1 MPRIRQMAW
10 VATEHA
16 ERRLHHGPTRGHNR
30 GQIRGADPRR
40 LQWETAATVAAI
52 KLGYAGWTQFDSVLI
67 GPGAWSRLFG
77 WPLTGWSRWESKGK
91 TNRQLKMSM
100 YV

>member
-16 ERRLHHGPTRGHNR
+16 ERRHHGPTRGHNR
-30 GQIRGADPRR
+30 GRRGDPRR

-52 KLGYAGWTQFDSVLI
+52 KRWLRRLDSTLSSLVPEPGSGWNAVDWLVSLGKQG
-67 GPGAWSRLFG
+67 
-77 WPLTGWSRWESKGK
+77 ENK
-91 TNRQLKMSM
+91 
-100 YV
+100 